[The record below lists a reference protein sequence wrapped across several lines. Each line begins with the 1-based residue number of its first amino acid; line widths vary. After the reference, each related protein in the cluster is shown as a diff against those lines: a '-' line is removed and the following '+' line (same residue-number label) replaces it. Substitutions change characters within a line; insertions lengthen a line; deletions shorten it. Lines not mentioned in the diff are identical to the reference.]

1 MKYISTVII
10 LLIFSVIIFAGIHR
24 STGIV
29 GVTNKTNQGGCT
41 CHSPTPDNTVNV
53 QITGPDTLLM
63 GETGDYQ
70 ITLTGGPAVKGGF
83 NVASFLGV
91 LDPVDASAQLLLN
104 ELTHTSPKSFSGG
117 SASWSF
123 KMTAANQIYTD
134 TIFSASN
141 SVNGDGVNT
150 SQDRWNFGQKFVV
163 HVVDQPSSVDD
174 ERILLSDFTLNQNYP
189 NPFNPGTTISWKS
202 NLGSHQTLKVY
213 DVTGKEIATLVDEY
227 KSAGSYSVDFKMNN
241 EFSSGIYF
249 YKLTAGNFVET
260 KKMLL
265 IK

>member
-1 MKYISTVII
+1 MCIRDRV
-10 LLIFSVIIFAGIHR
+10 
-24 STGIV
+24 
-29 GVTNKTNQGGCT
+29 
-41 CHSPTPDNTVNV
+41 
-53 QITGPDTLLM
+53 
-63 GETGDYQ
+63 
-70 ITLTGGPAVKGGF
+70 
-83 NVASFLGV
+83 
-91 LDPVDASAQLLLN
+91 
-104 ELTHTSPKSFSGG
+104 
-117 SASWSF
+117 
-123 KMTAANQIYTD
+123 YTD

-150 SQDRWNFGQKFVV
+150 AQDRWNYGQKFVV

-202 NLGSHQTLKVY
+202 NISAHQTLKVY